1 MHRSLKK
8 LMSRMMVLTMIL
20 TLVTSSYLSAQE
32 NFPGASNWALDEL
45 SEGSFLIPDG
55 FYEDFSTP
63 ITRKEFS
70 EVVMKLYFNIGSGFY
85 EVVESPFSD
94 TEDEMI
100 LAAYGLGIVGG
111 YGNGLFGPDDQVTR
125 EQVCTMLTRAITASG
140 YHLLDPSSYQYQKQY
155 GDQAKVSSWA
165 VTSVKTLN
173 DFGIFSGTGDNLD
186 PAGYLT
192 REQAILLAYRTMMHV
207 DDFINEYETHVDGE
221 MLKVLDG
228 TTDEGFDDEAMR
240 VAAMKG
246 YSIPVAYPVLD
257 NEQLRGQALLDTMVA
272 KNFQDLKVTY
282 ETSQYSW
289 MDFFDEWDETL
300 SETQSEVYLNN
311 TDVKEI
317 NNNDGSMIERN
328 YYREADGTLYTVSEY
343 DIDGII
349 EKAGTT
355 MYLKDM
361 PGLPALTY
369 NPYYLQPDSTVRACY
384 YTMYEGDKVLYLETV
399 HDNDLT
405 QSFIDTD
412 LGLSVRNIRF
422 NELGQV
428 EWDRKL
434 IHTENVSL
442 DENDFYQEADVDYI
456 DMTLF
461 LFAFL
466 GDEEAFS
473 PLVAMV
479 GNYASDVPIK
489 MTLEVDGA
497 ETLSLYGT
505 AFGDSLTQGLTVI
518 KTQDMFDHEVTL
530 IRYQTDERYVTI
542 CPEKELVILYGTS
555 HSEFKLFKFDTV
567 RLAGYWVENSQHHY
581 RFLDTG
587 YGSVSGM
594 TDVYE
599 YVIERDGSLDHIEKY
614 RLEEGLGS
622 AIYGDVTLYR
632 VLDVV
637 EESTDMY
644 DFPESYEVID
654 MGEFSHDDGEHA
666 PYWFTAE

>member
-192 REQAILLAYRTMMHV
+192 REQAILLAYRTMLHV

-300 SETQSEVYLNN
+300 SQVSTQVFLDNE
-311 TDVKEI
+311 DVKEVSD
-317 NNNDGSMIERN
+317 NDSGVLERT
-328 YYREADGTLYTVSEY
+328 YYRQSDGTLYTVSEY
-343 DIDGII
+343 DIGDAF
-349 EKAGTT
+349 EKTGSSI
-355 MYLKDM
+355 YLKGM
-361 PGLPALTY
+361 PGMPSIAY
-369 NPYYLQPDSTVRACY
+369 NPYEIQEGASVRDCY
-384 YTMYEGDKVLYLETV
+384 YTYYQGKVILYLETIYN
-399 HDNDLT
+399 DDLT
-405 QSFIDTD
+405 QSFIDPE
-412 LGLSVRNIRF
+412 LGLSIRNIRF
-422 NELGQV
+422 NENGLV
-428 EWDRKL
+428 EWDRQL
-434 IHTENVSL
+434 ISTESVNL
-442 DENDFYQEADVDYI
+442 TAADFYQESDVAYSDL
-456 DMTLF
+456 TLF
-461 LFAFL
+461 LFAFM
-466 GDEEAFS
+466 GGEAFS
-473 PLVAMV
+473 PLSSAIADF
-479 GNYASDVPIK
+479 YSETPIK
-489 MTLEVDGA
+489 INLEVDGIDRI
-497 ETLSLYGT
+497 SLYGR
-505 AFGDSLTQGLTVI
+505 AFEDGIVSGLTQIMTY
-518 KTQDMFDHEVTL
+518 DMYDQAITL
-530 IRYQTDERYVTI
+530 IRYQTDDRFVTI
-542 CPEKELVILYGTS
+542 CPEKEMVILYGTS
-555 HSEFKLFKFDTV
+555 HAELKLFQFDTV
-567 RLAGYWVENSQHHY
+567 RLAGYWIENNQHHY

-599 YVIERDGSLDHIEKY
+599 YVIDSDGSLDHIEKY
-614 RLEEGLGS
+614 CLEEGLGS
-622 AIYGDVTLYR
+622 AIFGDVNLYR

-644 DFPESYEVID
+644 DYPESYEVID